1 MIALAAARRSV
12 LPEGMAVTAR
22 AAVILATLLAAGCDL
37 RDGATADAGPDD
49 GAIDGYRP
57 PLSGLVPAIGSAATL
72 DLACWNIENFPAT
85 ADTPAI
91 VADLITS
98 LDLDLVVVEEIAS
111 DAAWNELLARLP
123 EHDGVLSTHR
133 YTPTSY
139 QKIGLIYR
147 PAIATVGTPEL
158 LFVTDSYGFPRPP
171 FRVPVTVG
179 ALTVDVIGVHLKA
192 GTTDEDAARRAAAA
206 RSLDAYLRAQVD
218 GGGEDE
224 VIVLGDYN
232 ERITTAAG
240 QAVLAP
246 LLAADRY
253 VLRSAAAANA
263 GAATFLPSGSAIDH
277 ILTTAGLADEV
288 GARDAVVVPL
298 GQQYPGY
305 QRQVSDHVP
314 VALSF
319 PMP

>member
-1 MIALAAARRSV
+1 M
-12 LPEGMAVTAR
+12 
-22 AAVILATLLAAGCDL
+22 
-37 RDGATADAGPDD
+37 
-49 GAIDGYRP
+49 
-57 PLSGLVPAIGSAATL
+57 
-72 DLACWNIENFPAT
+72 
-85 ADTPAI
+85 
-91 VADLITS
+91 
-98 LDLDLVVVEEIAS
+98 
-111 DAAWNELLARLP
+111 
-123 EHDGVLSTHR
+123 
-133 YTPTSY
+133 
-139 QKIGLIYR
+139 
-147 PAIATVGTPEL
+147 
-158 LFVTDSYGFPRPP
+158 
-171 FRVPVTVG
+171 
-179 ALTVDVIGVHLKA
+179 
-192 GTTDEDAARRAAAA
+192 
-206 RSLDAYLRAQVD
+206 
-218 GGGEDE
+218 
-224 VIVLGDYN
+224 IVLGDYN